1 MYLKPPKSRRGQAL
15 VGLVAVGVT
24 VLGLAGAGLATAGSA
39 LADPVNNY
47 VGVGSNTD
55 QDVMNAFAA
64 LEGQGTIG
72 SYDAVVPVTGD
83 SYNGTPADDVE
94 IAPEKDAFGVSNSS
108 GNTTKCDFTRPN
120 GSGAGVAALE
130 YTVNPNFANTS
141 LPPAPNGGTQEPGY
155 DCIDFSRSSSA
166 PSTNA
171 DGDLLYIPF
180 GGDVLATATGST
192 AASTTVTVDNI
203 SVTSEPTALTAAG
216 QLSETDMKT
225 FYNCTSNLTQGT
237 TDYVTVTVPD
247 GDTYGEAGSTTYY
260 VRTPTITAPPTSE
273 PNAIP
278 VDLEVPQAGSG
289 SRNTWLTDLTGST
302 TLPACVNQT
311 IVNAATPDASL
322 DGTATEE
329 NDGLVY
335 TVDPNALGPLSVAQV
350 IAQSS
355 GFGQWRLG
363 TAIVNDMATAGAPT
377 TAIAPYTGTL
387 GNYNGSGGT
396 STGTAKINPMYPIWR
411 LVYNVVLAGRVLG
424 TPGAGGT
431 NGTVQYL
438 DGNGNE
444 DGTYDAGLTALF
456 ATSSSA
462 LCSSSIL
469 IGHYGFATLPQ
480 DTQAGET
487 VGCGDTSS
495 AELAVPD
502 LTVGLPSG
510 YPAPY

>member
-24 VLGLAGAGLATAGSA
+24 VLGIAGAGLATAGSA

-47 VGVGSNTD
+47 VGVGSNTT

-64 LEGQGTIG
+64 LTGDGVLG
-72 SYDAVVPVTGD
+72 SYDAVAPLTGD
-83 SYNGTPADDVE
+83 SYNGSPADDVE
-94 IAPEKDAFGVSNSS
+94 IAPEKEPFGVSNSTGS
-108 GNTTKCDFTRPN
+108 TTKCDFTRPN
-120 GSGAGVAALE
+120 GSGAGVAAME
-130 YTVNPNFANTS
+130 YTINPNFTNTS
-141 LPPAPNGGTQEPGY
+141 LPPAPNTGTQEPGF

-192 AASTTVTVDNI
+192 AASTTVTVDNDT
-203 SVTSEPTALTAAG
+203 VTSEPTALTAAG
-216 QLSETDMKT
+216 SLSETDMKT
-225 FYNCTSNLTQGT
+225 FYNCTDTLTQGT
-237 TDYVTVTVPD
+237 TDYTTVTVPD
-247 GDTYGEAGSTTYY
+247 GDTYGESGSTTYY
-260 VRTPTITAPPTSE
+260 VRTTTITTPPTSE
-273 PNAIP
+273 PDAIP

-302 TLPACVNQT
+302 TLPTCVNQT
-311 IVNAATPDASL
+311 IVNAASADSSL
-322 DGTATEE
+322 DGTAVEE

-363 TAIVNDMATAGAPT
+363 TAVVNDMATAGAPT
-377 TAIAPYTGTL
+377 TAIAPFTGTL
-387 GNYNGSGGT
+387 GNFNGTGGT
-396 STGTAKINPMYPIWR
+396 STGNAKINPLYPIWR

-431 NGTVQYL
+431 NGTVQYM
-438 DGNGNE
+438 DAAGNE
-444 DGTYDAGLTALF
+444 DGTYDAGLSALF
-456 ATSSSA
+456 SGAGSA

-495 AELAVPD
+495 VELAVPS
-502 LTVGLPSG
+502 LTVGEPSG